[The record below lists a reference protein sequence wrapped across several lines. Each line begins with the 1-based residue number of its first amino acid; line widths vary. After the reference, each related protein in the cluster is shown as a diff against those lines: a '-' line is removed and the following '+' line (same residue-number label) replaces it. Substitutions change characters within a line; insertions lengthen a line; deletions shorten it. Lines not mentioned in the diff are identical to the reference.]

1 MILFI
6 CVFIV
11 VYIYREEDI
20 LFCFC
25 DNIFQWWL
33 ASLSLFDIISV
44 YLFFGELFMCL
55 SLPSLLL
62 LFVDDQ
68 FSVFSYTIYLIRGAR
83 RLVPISVEVGNY
95 PPISP
100 TQHSLC
106 VLCALCT
113 TARLPGLHTAFL

>member
-44 YLFFGELFMCL
+44 YLFFFWGIPGIIHVLIAAAV
-55 SLPSLLL
+55 

-68 FSVFSYTIYLIRGAR
+68 FSVFSAI
-83 RLVPISVEVGNY
+83 P
-95 PPISP
+95 
-100 TQHSLC
+100 
-106 VLCALCT
+106 
-113 TARLPGLHTAFL
+113 

>member
-44 YLFFGELFMCL
+44 YLFFGEFYVC
-55 SLPSLLL
+55 LPSAHLYAASLL
-62 LFVDDQ
+62 LFVDQ
-68 FSVFSYTIYLIRGAR
+68 FSVSR
-83 RLVPISVEVGNY
+83 RLVPISIEVGNY

-106 VLCALCT
+106 VLCALQHSAQLHACT
-113 TARLPGLHTAFL
+113 QPFYD